1 MKKYFAIKGSTK
13 DFIKVS
19 TGYEKGG
26 ISIWN
31 GNNYRRGYYVYVTPV
46 ERESRDGYST
56 ESCGLF
62 DGYKQILKE
71 VGRRGKKAEEESEN
85 MALNVAMPI
94 VNRVAQEK
102 GWEIEGD

>member
-1 MKKYFAIKGSTK
+1 MKKYFAIKGDNK
-13 DFIKVS
+13 NFIKVS

-26 ISIWN
+26 TSIWN
-31 GNNYRRGYYVYVTPV
+31 GNNYKRGYYVYVMPV
-46 ERESRDGYST
+46 QRENGF
-56 ESCGLF
+56 ESQVLF

>member
-1 MKKYFAIKGSTK
+1 MKKYFAIKGDNK
-13 DFIKVS
+13 NFIKVS

-26 ISIWN
+26 INIWN

-46 ERESRDGYST
+46 QRGDGFESQVI
-56 ESCGLF
+56 F
-62 DGYKQILKE
+62 DGYKQLLKE

-85 MALNVAMPI
+85 MALTVAMPI

>member
-1 MKKYFAIKGSTK
+1 MKKYFAIKGDNK
-13 DFIKVS
+13 NFIKVS

-26 ISIWN
+26 TSVWT
-31 GNNYRRGYYVYVTPV
+31 GKDSRRGYYVYVTPV
-46 ERESRDGYST
+46 QRENGF
-56 ESCGLF
+56 ESQVLF
-62 DGYKQILKE
+62 DGYKQLLKE

-85 MALNVAMPI
+85 IALNVAMPI

>member
-1 MKKYFAIKGSTK
+1 MKKYFAIKGDNK
-13 DFIKVS
+13 NFIKVS

-26 ISIWN
+26 TSIWN

-46 ERESRDGYST
+46 QKGNGFESQV
-56 ESCGLF
+56 LF
-62 DGYKQILKE
+62 DGYKQLLKE

-85 MALNVAMPI
+85 MALTVAMPI

>member
-1 MKKYFAIKGSTK
+1 MKKYFAVKGSTK

-26 ISIWN
+26 TSVWN

-46 ERESRDGYST
+46 QRENGL
-56 ESCGLF
+56 ESFALF
-62 DGYKQILKE
+62 DGYKQLLKE

-85 MALNVAMPI
+85 MALNVSMPI